1 MVHPA
6 QSVAVNPTNWPIADD
21 HTVAELTRIY
31 AAQLE
36 SFAAVA
42 DGLTADEW
50 SRPSPCPGWTV
61 ADVVAHV
68 IALELELHG
77 EPLPEHEPDW
87 ENLPHVETPV
97 DRYIELPIDFRRR
110 LTPDELLAE
119 LHETVEWRREDLAE
133 VTGEPEVV
141 VRGPGGLQLRRDT
154 FLRNRIFDVWI
165 HTLDIQLAIGSEWKL
180 DPAGAALTTR
190 LLLEGMPKIWA
201 KRVGAPIGSSVALE
215 ITDGPLPA
223 QVTITVDPAGRARFV
238 ESRDVPAPTS
248 RVTMDWRT
256 FVLRASGRQAGRDIG
271 LGQFAG
277 DPVLARALAESMTVT
292 F

>member
-1 MVHPA
+1 VT
-6 QSVAVNPTNWPIADD
+6 PTSRPIADD
-21 HTVAELTRIY
+21 QTVGELARIY
-31 AAQLE
+31 AAELE
-36 SFAAVA
+36 SFAELA

-50 SRPSPCPGWTV
+50 SLPSPCPGWTV

-119 LHETVEWRREDLAE
+119 LHETVEWRREDLAD
-133 VTGEPEVV
+133 VAGGPEDP
-141 VRGPGGLQLRRDT
+141 VRGPGGWQLRRDAL
-154 FLRNRIFDVWI
+154 LRNRIFDVWV
-165 HTLDIQLAIGSEWKL
+165 HTLDIQLAIGSEWTL
-180 DPAGAALTTR
+180 DPAGAAVTAR
-190 LLLEGMPKIWA
+190 LLLEGMPKVWG
-201 KRVGAPIGSSVALE
+201 KHVGAPIGSSVTLE

-223 QVTITVDPAGRARFV
+223 SVTIMIDPDGRARFAR
-238 ESRDVPAPTS
+238 SPDVPAATS
-248 RVTMDWRT
+248 RVTLDWPT
-256 FVLRASGRQAGRDIG
+256 FVLRASGRQAAGDVGTGR
-271 LGQFAG
+271 FAG
-277 DPVLARALAESMTVT
+277 DPALARAFVESMTVT